1 MPIMSRPE
9 VTALTSALV
18 TAATGIPASSSNH
31 NLSLTYALKAFRTY
45 RAVATDP
52 FAIRQALEGLEE
64 KFRVRDKESLADELR
79 SRLHTLD
86 AAVADAKLAATTA
99 GDSELHKYAPD
110 VLRLLLELSEQPVE
124 NAEASLDELV
134 AIDQARQEEQEA
146 RARQLAEEEAA
157 ARAQDLADGEAD
169 IWLVPDFAADSSDD
183 DGDWAADEFTRQAD
197 IRERKKAAKR
207 KAQTQA
213 ENEDKLNEQA
223 SPTLDDY
230 IRIAHAAAAQGI
242 ELAQYWSRQTI
253 LPVEIARDFVSYGYT
268 AAEISE
274 LWLLGEL
281 HVIREVIFALYG
293 LPSSLFRFQDDGS
306 INVIAKYVVENTS
319 PGSLNDILD
328 HFAGKAVILQKLR
341 TFSKWLERRCEAAKA
356 SPTTHDAVAPA
367 QSFVEAIQN
376 ALHEWELESL
386 VPTEEQYVR
395 HSRTRKQDVMVS
407 LLQLQREL
415 DPSLDKFTPLY
426 EIVIALERGLAPG
439 GLTEPAARVSFHL
452 ELLFKKTCEAE
463 SNGRGEIFR
472 FLRGIFLPC
481 LRTYLR
487 PIAKW
492 MELGELR
499 EADGLGAFFV
509 HPADDDD
516 DDEDGGGGDDAE
528 TARLARLWHGQYV
541 LDRDERDTIVAP
553 SFIRECGR
561 KIFVTGKSVL
571 FLHKLGDDMAR
582 DSGLDAA
589 LSSLSDTTKA
599 TMDIN
604 INTTITTTNANT
616 ASGGRSLVSFND
628 ALLVALAEWVDGTHR
643 AVSSRLRDMLYYDC
657 GLWDSLEAL
666 VDVYFMR
673 DGFAMTSFCS
683 TLFER
688 MDRGHGRW
696 DDRFLLTELLQS
708 VYSENG
714 TVDIAR
720 LAVRNTGNTGSPT
733 VKETGVK
740 VLAGLAAEY
749 RLSWPV
755 MNVVTAESVGVC
767 RRVWGFLLMI
777 RRSRAALERMRVG
790 GAGRNR
796 TGDSDKLVCMVRW
809 RLLTFIG
816 LLQAFLVDLVLRPQV
831 EGLKGRLAEAEDLDE
846 MIDAQEEHFSRI
858 EDLCLLS
865 AKLAPLYQAVVS
877 VLELAVTVAAVG
889 ETGSASGKRSGYA
902 IGIGYGGNDARN
914 VNVSFSGSTAWR
926 RATAQSDDD
935 SEEEQDGHD
944 DEEGGDGGSDGE
956 GRSLN
961 GNARERER
969 RVVVGRLAGQVQ
981 RLVEFLTTGLRSMAR
996 AGVYP
1001 DTIEVLAERLEMGA
1015 LEEEDLDLS

>member
-1 MPIMSRPE
+1 MSRPE
-9 VTALTSALV
+9 IAALTSALV
-18 TAATGIPASSSNH
+18 TATTDIPASSPNH
-31 NLSLTYALKAFRTY
+31 ALSLSYALKTFRSY

-52 FAIRQALEGLEE
+52 FAIHDALTGLQE
-64 KFRVRDKESLADELR
+64 KFRVRDTDPLADELA
-79 SRLHTLD
+79 SRLRSLD
-86 AAVADAKLAATTA
+86 AAVAAAKHAAANPTALTAATVDTS
-99 GDSELHKYAPD
+99 GETYKYTND
-110 VLRLLLELSEQPVE
+110 VLRLLLELSDKPVD
-124 NAEASLDELV
+124 NAEKALENLANIV
-134 AIDQARQEEQEA
+134 QARHDEEEA
-146 RARQLAEEEAA
+146 RTRQLAEEEAA
-157 ARAQDLADGEAD
+157 AREKDKADGGED
-169 IWLVPDFAADSSDD
+169 IWLVPDFTADSSDD
-183 DGDWAADEFTRQAD
+183 DSDWAADEFTRQAD

-213 ENEDKLNEQA
+213 EAEDKLDEDV
-223 SPTLDDY
+223 SPALDDY
-230 IRIAHAAAAQGI
+230 IRIAHAAATQGI

-253 LPVEIARDFVSYGYT
+253 LPVDIARDFVSYGYT
-268 AAEISE
+268 SAEISE

-306 INVIAKYVVENTS
+306 INVIAKYVIENTS

-328 HFAGKAVILQKLR
+328 YFASKAVILQKLR
-341 TFSKWLERRCEAAKA
+341 TFSEWLERRCETAKLSA
-356 SPTTHDAVAPA
+356 TSNDAVAPA
-367 QSFVEAIQN
+367 QSFVEAIQ
-376 ALHEWELESL
+376 AAIHGWELETL

-395 HSRTRKQDVMVS
+395 LSRSRKQDVVVS

-426 EIVIALERGLAPG
+426 EIVIALERGLGPG
-439 GLTEPAARVSFHL
+439 GLSEPAARVSFHL

-509 HPADDDD
+509 HPADEEE
-516 DDEDGGGGDDAE
+516 DEDEGVGAAGSDNTE

-541 LDRDERDTIVAP
+541 LDRDDRDTIVAP

-571 FLHKLGDDMAR
+571 FLHKLGEDVAG
-582 DSGLDAA
+582 DSGLDEA
-589 LSSLSDTTKA
+589 LSRLTDTTA
-599 TMDIN
+599 TA
-604 INTTITTTNANT
+604 TNANANT
-616 ASGGRSLVSFND
+616 TTRSLVSFND
-628 ALLVALAEWVDGTHR
+628 ALLVALSEWVDVTHR
-643 AVSSRLRDMLYYDC
+643 AVSARLRDMLYYEC
-657 GLWDSLEAL
+657 GLWDSLEAV

-708 VYSENG
+708 VYSENAA
-714 TVDIAR
+714 VDIAR
-720 LAVRNTGNTGSPT
+720 LAVRNTSTASSTGS
-733 VKETGVK
+733 KGVK
-740 VLAGLAAEY
+740 ALAGLAAEY

-755 MNVVTAESVGVC
+755 MNVVTGESVAVC

-790 GAGRNR
+790 RDRDG
-796 TGDSDKLVCMVRW
+796 DKLVHLVRW

-831 EGLKGRLAEAEDLDE
+831 EGLKARLAEAEDLDE
-846 MIDAQEEHFSRI
+846 MIDAQEEHFGRI

-877 VLELAVTVAAVG
+877 VLEIAVTVADMGAG
-889 ETGSASGKRSGYA
+889 GRRASGGVDRDA
-902 IGIGYGGNDARN
+902 GGGK
-914 VNVSFSGSTAWR
+914 NVSFSGSTAWR
-926 RATAQSDDD
+926 RAAAQSDDD
-935 SEEEQDGHD
+935 SD
-944 DEEGGDGGSDGE
+944 DEQEEDEGEDGGEDQDQDGE
-956 GRSLN
+956 G
-961 GNARERER
+961 GVKEREQR
-969 RVVVGRLAGQVQ
+969 AAMGRLAGQVQ
-981 RLVEFLTTGLRSMAR
+981 RLVMFMTTGLRSMAR

-1015 LEEEDLDLS
+1015 LGDGEDDV